1 MEASV
6 RPIVVRKKSKSYLS
20 YDELELENNGFQE
33 SVRYALRIQE
43 GILPK
48 KRHIERI
55 WPNTFVF
62 YKPKDV
68 VSGDFYWMAQK
79 DQYVFWVVADCSG
92 HGIPGAMLTMLG
104 NSYLNYI
111 ILGKELVE
119 PEDILNEMDKKMNE
133 TFRYSED
140 SEQIDIALIRLD
152 KNTNQLTFAGARRKL
167 VQVSESKIAIY
178 QGDKF
183 PIGGLFLES
192 NRNFKQIE
200 ITYAPG
206 DMIYI
211 GSDGFQ
217 DQFGGAKK
225 KKLSS
230 KILHELLASIS
241 NYEVELQLIHL
252 RMFFKEWKQN
262 LAQVDDVC
270 VMGIRM

>member
-6 RPIVVRKKSKSYLS
+6 IPINFQRKIKPNPTYS
-20 YDELELENNGFQE
+20 DLETENKDFQE

-79 DQYVFWVVADCSG
+79 DEYIFWVVADCSG

-111 ILGKELVE
+111 ILGKELTE
-119 PEDILNEMDKKMNE
+119 PSDILNEMDKKMNE

-152 KNTNQLTFAGARRKL
+152 LKTKKLVFSGARRKL
-167 VQVSESKIAIY
+167 VMVNKKEIAIY
-178 QGDKF
+178 LGDKF
-183 PIGGLFLES
+183 PIGGFFLES
-192 NRNFKQIE
+192 EREFKQIE
-200 ITYAPG
+200 IPYSTG
-206 DMIYI
+206 DMVYI

-217 DQFGGAKK
+217 DQFGGIKK

-230 KILHELLASIS
+230 KKLHDILASIS
-241 NYEVELQLIHL
+241 EYEVDLQLIHL
-252 RMFFKEWKQN
+252 RMFYKEWKST
-262 LAQVDDVC
+262 LPQVDDVC
-270 VMGIRM
+270 VLGFRL